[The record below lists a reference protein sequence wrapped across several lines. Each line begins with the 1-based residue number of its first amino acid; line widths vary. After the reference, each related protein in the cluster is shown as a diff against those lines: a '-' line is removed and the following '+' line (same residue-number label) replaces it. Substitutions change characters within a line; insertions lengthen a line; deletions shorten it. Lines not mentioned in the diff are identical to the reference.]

1 MFQILK
7 SALTQKSCE
16 GSSERLLQLCFGYF
30 GSYVVTG
37 MLVKIF
43 TTSAPDYPGMDQ
55 VTFLVYST
63 LGGGLVCLLVV
74 LSLGWYKLKS
84 YQQAKVFGVTIPAEL
99 LYIIPS
105 GVCTAVVVPTTT
117 MMYLLPISV
126 MVAMTIMRSSIIIV
140 SRIIDA
146 IQIHQGILHKKV
158 YKEENI
164 GVVFALVAASTQLFW
179 IKPGDFDFVHNPV
192 AMTILSGYIL
202 AYATR
207 IYIMN
212 YYKNTRPKGVP
223 QDNKGFFAVEQIA
236 SSSTMF
242 LVGLYLFC
250 CVLPSSDASPMA
262 VYQRAFSQPHSLWFW
277 GIVAGMPYGIGA
289 FFSVFLFMF
298 KGRTAT
304 FAGLV
309 NRLTSLV
316 AGTVA
321 TLILHYGFGGK
332 FPKLADWISLVFIFV
347 AVHFLALA
355 ERRRTAELIAEHE
368 LVCPPSAAK

>member
-1 MFQILK
+1 MFKILK
-7 SALTQKSCE
+7 SALTEKSCE

-30 GSYVVTG
+30 ASYVVTG

-43 TTSAPDYPGMDQ
+43 TDAKPGYPGMDQ

-63 LGGGLVCLLVV
+63 IGGGLVCLVVV
-74 LSLGWYKLKS
+74 LALGWYRLKS
-84 YQQAKVFGVTIPAEL
+84 YQSTRALGFTMPAEL

-105 GVCTAVVVPTTT
+105 GICTAVVIPTTT

-164 GVVFALVAASTQLFW
+164 GVVFALIAASTQLFW

-192 AMTILSGYIL
+192 AMTILASYIV

-212 YYKNTRPKGVP
+212 YYKNTRPKGMP
-223 QDNKGFFAVEQIA
+223 QDNKGFFAVEQLA
-236 SSSTMF
+236 SSGTM
-242 LVGLYLFC
+242 LAVGLVMFFA
-250 CVLPSSDASPMA
+250 VVPSSDASPMA

-277 GIVAGMPYGIGA
+277 GIVAGMPYGVGA

-321 TLILHYGFGGK
+321 TLLLYFCCGGK
-332 FPKLADWISLVFIFV
+332 LPKTADWISLVFIFI
-347 AVHFLALA
+347 AVHYLALA
-355 ERRRTAELIAEHE
+355 ERKRTAEMIAEKE
-368 LVCPPSAAK
+368 LACPPSGQK